1 MIDEAQCDRQR
12 QGQGQS
18 GVARVGYRHGGG
30 GGADDARLAQRYAR
44 GGAPRGDARAA
55 RNSERGRGEGEID
68 RETCDPD
75 ECSSGMFTALSLGC

>member
-1 MIDEAQCDRQR
+1 MIDEAQRDRQR

-44 GGAPRGDARAA
+44 ARRRARGDAPSGREQRARA
-55 RNSERGRGEGEID
+55 G
-68 RETCDPD
+68 
-75 ECSSGMFTALSLGC
+75 